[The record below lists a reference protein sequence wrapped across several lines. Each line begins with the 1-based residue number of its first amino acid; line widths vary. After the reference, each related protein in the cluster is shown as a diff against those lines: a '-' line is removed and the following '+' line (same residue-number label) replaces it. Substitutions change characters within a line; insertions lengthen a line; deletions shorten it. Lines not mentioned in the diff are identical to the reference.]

1 MWGAC
6 DETTAFLTDG
16 GGRAFQEAVGPRFL
30 IPIGARAD
38 SALTLP
44 TRAENQLCRHFGG
57 HALTRSRT
65 GAAHLGALLDHLI
78 VSSYLH
84 AAVGALPANL
94 STKPAHSFVK
104 R

>member
-1 MWGAC
+1 MRRPPFSQMA
-6 DETTAFLTDG
+6 
-16 GGRAFQEAVGPRFL
+16 AVGASKRPSAHVFL
-30 IPIGARAD
+30 FRSVPARTVT
-38 SALTLP
+38 LTLP

-84 AAVGALPANL
+84 AAVGALSANL